1 MTKYWT
7 PPTFF
12 TQNFFYQN
20 DSEWPKMDFKHNFK
34 KYGILSVFLKASLTI
49 IIFKSG
55 SYLTFPNWKSI
66 NGFYT
71 ILSVCIF
78 GYV

>member
-12 TQNFFYQN
+12 THNFFYQN

-34 KYGILSVFLKASLTI
+34 KREILVKNFTDFFLFVFEGFPYV
-49 IIFKSG
+49 IFHFKKTG
-55 SYLTFPNWKSI
+55 SF
-66 NGFYT
+66 
-71 ILSVCIF
+71 CIKLDSRNF
-78 GYV
+78 

>member
-12 TQNFFYQN
+12 TQNFFCQN

-34 KYGILSVFLKASLTI
+34 KYGILSVSFNAFLDTLI
-49 IIFKSG
+49 INAQEQFNLK
-55 SYLTFPNWKSI
+55 
-66 NGFYT
+66 
-71 ILSVCIF
+71 SVCIILLE
-78 GYV
+78 VSRQKIPKC

>member
-34 KYGILSVFLKASLTI
+34 KYGILSVRLLTLD
-49 IIFKSG
+49 
-55 SYLTFPNWKSI
+55 LTLRHLGL
-66 NGFYT
+66 GFGLY
-71 ILSVCIF
+71 F
-78 GYV
+78 

>member
-20 DSEWPKMDFKHNFK
+20 DSEWPKMDFKHNFENRERDMQ
-34 KYGILSVFLKASLTI
+34 T
-49 IIFKSG
+49 
-55 SYLTFPNWKSI
+55 
-66 NGFYT
+66 
-71 ILSVCIF
+71 
-78 GYV
+78 